1 MYSFFSLFI
10 RTRFRR
16 HHRSHGTILFPQ
28 RPALSP
34 RRHRRRERLP
44 ALSLSRAP
52 RSIPHHALSL
62 ATTHPRPRPRPRRY
76 HHDIQASLTAPN
88 VPPSGTMISLLTLI
102 IRMVLHRLRTPPRTP
117 SLLVARCL
125 PLCLPPL
132 RLAPSRTSL
141 AVLICT
147 SCGTRTSRINHILLY
162 NSNRSGYKL

>member
-1 MYSFFSLFI
+1 MYKFFSLFI

-44 ALSLSRAP
+44 ALSLSLAP

-62 ATTHPRPRPRPRRY
+62 ATTHPRPRRY
-76 HHDIQASLTAPN
+76 YHDIQASLTAPN

-125 PLCLPPL
+125 PLCLPPPPRSL
-132 RLAPSRTSL
+132 SHLARCIDLYQLWYP
-141 AVLICT
+141 
-147 SCGTRTSRINHILLY
+147 HIA
-162 NSNRSGYKL
+162 N